1 MTKAT
6 PTVRSLALMRERGYY
21 SVDVTAYHHPA
32 SSRKFPRKKD
42 LLGFV
47 DALCFKPHDLTAV
60 QTTTASNIAAH
71 IDKYTNT
78 PVAALVKLWLL
89 ADCRIELHGW
99 RPDEDDLR
107 LITAYLDDEGRV
119 VWGEG

>member
-21 SVDVTAYHHPA
+21 SVDVTAYHHPKA
-32 SSRKFPRKKD
+32 AKWPRKRD
-42 LLGFV
+42 LLGFC
-47 DALCFKPHDLTAV
+47 DILCLKPHDLTAV